1 MSEKRFHVSIV
12 GGGITGLAAAYYLMK
27 QSRES
32 GRPIDF
38 TLIEASDRL
47 GGKIQTWRHEGFV
60 IELGPD
66 SFLERKSSAAQLV
79 ADVGLKDELVR
90 NNTGQAYIL
99 HKNRL
104 LPIPEGAV
112 MGIPTKL
119 MPFVYTPL
127 ISPLGKLRAA
137 ADLVLPG
144 ANHLQDESVGHFFRR
159 RLGDEV
165 IENLIEPL
173 LSGVYAGDIDKLSLL
188 STFPQFAHLEE
199 KYRSLILA
207 MKSTRAE
214 SSGREQPKGL
224 FLTLRRGL
232 QSLVERVESLLPA
245 SSVVKNASVT
255 ELRKGED
262 GYTLTLSSGQTLET
276 DAVIL
281 AVPHEVTQQI
291 LAPYADLSPLP
302 DATPTTVATVAMA
315 YPAESVA
322 LDLEGTGFVVPRKA
336 GTTITACTWTHR
348 KWPHTTPEG
357 KALLRCYVGKPGD
370 EAIVHQTDEEILRT
384 VIKDLQRIMRVG
396 DNPEFF
402 RVTRWHKAMPQYIV
416 GHQQWLKATTEKVS
430 GTLPGVWLA
439 GASYA
444 GVGLPDCIDQG
455 KKAVQDV
462 FRYLD
467 ERFVTTEHGLHAH
480 P

>member
-12 GGGITGLAAAYYLMK
+12 GGGITGLSAAFYLQK
-27 QSRES
+27 LSREQAL
-32 GRPIDF
+32 PVDF
-38 TLIEASDRL
+38 TLIEASERL

-66 SFLERKSSAAQLV
+66 SFLERKASAVQLV
-79 ADVGLKDELVR
+79 ADVGLKEELVR
-90 NNTGQAYIL
+90 NNTGQAYIF
-99 HKNRL
+99 HNNRL

-112 MGIPTKL
+112 MGIPTRL
-119 MPFVYTPL
+119 MPFVHTQL

-144 ANHLQDESVGHFFRR
+144 AAHRQDESVGHFFRR

-188 STFPQFAHLEE
+188 STFPQFAQMEE

-207 MKSTRAE
+207 MKSTRPD
-214 SSGREQPKGL
+214 SSRQEKPKGL

-232 QSLVERVESLLPA
+232 ESLVERIECLLPA
-245 SSVVKNASVT
+245 SAVVKNASVT
-255 ELRKGED
+255 RLHKREG
-262 GYTLTLSSGQTLET
+262 GYTLMLSSGQTVET

-281 AVPHEVTQQI
+281 AVPHAVTQEI
-291 LAPYADLSPLP
+291 VGAYADVPPLP
-302 DATPTTVATVAMA
+302 DAKPTTVATVAMA
-315 YPAESVA
+315 YPVEEVR

-336 GTTITACTWTHR
+336 DTTITACTWTHR

-357 KALLRCYVGKPGD
+357 KALLRCYIGKAGD
-370 EAIVHQTDEEILRT
+370 EGIVHRSDEEILRT
-384 VIKDLQRIMRVG
+384 VLNDLQRIIRVG
-396 DNPEFF
+396 DNPDFF
-402 RVTRWHKAMPQYIV
+402 RITRWHQAMPQYIV
-416 GHQQWLKATTEKVS
+416 GHQQWLKETTEKVNS
-430 GTLPGVWLA
+430 TLPGVWLA

-462 FRYLD
+462 FRYLH
-467 ERFVTTEHGLHAH
+467 ERCSPIQHVRAANT
-480 P
+480 